1 MNAVPSPSCSQRLA
15 GRGGTPSRPAETYV
29 NVGFVRSAHVATH
42 ADRRQAMQSSTNR
55 RSGDATTAAK
65 NVVVLWVTLVRL
77 GDSTD
82 GSSYG

>member
-1 MNAVPSPSCSQRLA
+1 
-15 GRGGTPSRPAETYV
+15 
-29 NVGFVRSAHVATH
+29 
-42 ADRRQAMQSSTNR
+42 MQSSTNR
-55 RSGDATTAAK
+55 RSGDANYGAK

>member
-1 MNAVPSPSCSQRLA
+1 MQFRHRAV
-15 GRGGTPSRPAETYV
+15 RGAWPVGAPPHVPPETYV
-29 NVGFVRSAHVATH
+29 NVGSYGLHTSCRPPTSYAELDVAQWQP
-42 ADRRQAMQSSTNR
+42 A
-55 RSGDATTAAK
+55 AAK